1 MDTLKQAGMI
11 AVLAL
16 LSGGGLLL
24 LRALGAK
31 TGGGVGP
38 NAAELFAGAVLCSSG
53 LVLLYSLG
61 TRYEK

>member
-1 MDTLKQAGMI
+1 MEMLKQAGMI

-16 LSGGGLLL
+16 LSEGLLL
-24 LRALGAK
+24 LQHALGVK
-31 TGGGVGP
+31 TGVGVGLH
-38 NAAELFAGAVLCSSG
+38 AAELFAGAVLCSSG